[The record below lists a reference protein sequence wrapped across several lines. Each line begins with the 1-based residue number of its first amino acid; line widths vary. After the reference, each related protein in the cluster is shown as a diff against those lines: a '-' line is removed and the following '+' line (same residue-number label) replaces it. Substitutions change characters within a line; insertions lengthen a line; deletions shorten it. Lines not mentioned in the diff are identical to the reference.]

1 MPQWYRIFYLSMKEK
16 EKFGEFLRKVERYC
30 EYQERCKSDI
40 ISKMV
45 SLGVPE
51 KMKELILYQLYERKY
66 YDDNRFSKEYAIGKL
81 RNNSWGKIKIRYNLK
96 CKSIEKKIINYALK
110 KIPEKEYTSIFYKV
124 AKKEWESRSKLD
136 LNSRKKRFCRA
147 LQGKGWEFDLIN
159 KYLLETTKNRL

>member
-110 KIPEKEYTSIFYKV
+110 KIPEKEYTSIFYKI

-136 LNSRKKRFCRA
+136 LNSRKKGFCRA

-159 KYLLETTKNRL
+159 KYLLETTKK

>member
-1 MPQWYRIFYLSMKEK
+1 MKEK

-110 KIPEKEYTSIFYKV
+110 KIPEKEYTSIFYKI